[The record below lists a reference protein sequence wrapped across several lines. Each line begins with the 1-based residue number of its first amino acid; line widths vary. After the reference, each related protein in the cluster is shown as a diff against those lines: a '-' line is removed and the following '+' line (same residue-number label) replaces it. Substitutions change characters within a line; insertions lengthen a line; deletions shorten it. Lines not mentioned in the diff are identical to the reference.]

1 MLSVG
6 QEIALFLIGT
16 IFSIYISLVM
26 IRFLLAIVRADFYN
40 PISQT
45 IVRFT
50 NPPLVLLRRIIPSVG
65 RIDSSA
71 IVLMLILQLLELW
84 LRTFIIG
91 HAVPVTA
98 LFVLAI
104 FELIKLT
111 IWVYI
116 IALILQAIMSWIN
129 PGMYQM
135 QNPMVSILHQLTSPI
150 MKPIRNILPR
160 TGMID
165 FSPMLAII
173 GLYVLLII
181 VNGILRSLI
190 GG

>member
-50 NPPLVLLRRIIPSVG
+50 NPPLVLLRRLIPPVG
-65 RIDSSA
+65 RIDTSA
-71 IVLMLILQLLELW
+71 IVLMLILQLIELW

-98 LFVLAI
+98 LIVLAI

-135 QNPMVSILHQLTSPI
+135 QHPIASILHQLTAPI

-181 VNGILRSLI
+181 VNGVLRSLL

>member
-50 NPPLVLLRRIIPSVG
+50 NPPLVLLRRLIPPVG
-65 RIDSSA
+65 RIDTSA
-71 IVLMLILQLLELW
+71 IVLMLVLQLIELW

-98 LFVLAI
+98 LFVLAV
-104 FELIKLT
+104 FELVKLT
-111 IWVYI
+111 IWIYI
-116 IALILQAIMSWIN
+116 IALILQALLSWIN

-135 QNPMVSILHQLTSPI
+135 QNPMASILHQLTAPI
-150 MKPIRNILPR
+150 MKPIRNIMPR

-181 VNGILRSLI
+181 VNGVLRSLL

>member
-6 QEIALFLIGT
+6 QEIALFLFGT

-50 NPPLVLLRRIIPSVG
+50 NPPLVLLRRIIPPVG
-65 RIDSSA
+65 RIDTSA

-91 HAVPVTA
+91 HPVPVTA

-135 QNPMVSILHQLTSPI
+135 QNPMASILHQLTAPI
-150 MKPIRNILPR
+150 MKPIRNMLPR

>member
-50 NPPLVLLRRIIPSVG
+50 NPPLVLLRRIIPPVG
-65 RIDSSA
+65 RIDTSA

-91 HAVPVTA
+91 HPVPVTA

-135 QNPMVSILHQLTSPI
+135 QNPMVSILHQLTTPI

>member
-50 NPPLVLLRRIIPSVG
+50 NPPLILLRRLIPPVG

-71 IVLMLILQLLELW
+71 IVLMLVLQLIELW

-104 FELIKLT
+104 FELVKLT
-111 IWVYI
+111 IWIYI
-116 IALILQAIMSWIN
+116 IALILQALLSWIN

-135 QNPMVSILHQLTSPI
+135 QNPMASILHQLTAPV
-150 MKPIRNILPR
+150 MKPIRNIMPR

-181 VNGILRSLI
+181 VNGILRSLL

>member
-1 MLSVG
+1 
-6 QEIALFLIGT
+6 
-16 IFSIYISLVM
+16 
-26 IRFLLAIVRADFYN
+26 
-40 PISQT
+40 
-45 IVRFT
+45 
-50 NPPLVLLRRIIPSVG
+50 
-65 RIDSSA
+65 
-71 IVLMLILQLLELW
+71 MLILQLIELW

-104 FELIKLT
+104 FELVKLT

-116 IALILQAIMSWIN
+116 IALILQALLSWIN

-135 QNPMVSILHQLTSPI
+135 QNPMAAILHQLTAPI
-150 MKPIRNILPR
+150 MKPIRNIMPR

-181 VNGILRSLI
+181 VNGVLRSLL

>member
-50 NPPLVLLRRIIPSVG
+50 NPPLVLLRRIIPPVG
-65 RIDSSA
+65 RIDTSA

-91 HAVPVTA
+91 HPVPVTA
-98 LFVLAI
+98 LFVLTL

-135 QNPMVSILHQLTSPI
+135 QNPMASILHQLTAPI
-150 MKPIRNILPR
+150 MKPVRNILPR

>member
-50 NPPLVLLRRIIPSVG
+50 NPPLVLLRRLIPPVG
-65 RIDSSA
+65 RIDTSA
-71 IVLMLILQLLELW
+71 IVLMLVLQLMELW

-91 HAVPVTA
+91 HAVPITA
-98 LFVLAI
+98 LFVLAV
-104 FELIKLT
+104 FELVKLT
-111 IWVYI
+111 IWIYI
-116 IALILQAIMSWIN
+116 IALILQALLSWIN

-135 QNPMVSILHQLTSPI
+135 QNPMAAILHQLTAPI
-150 MKPIRNILPR
+150 MKPIRNIMPR

-181 VNGILRSLI
+181 VNGVLRSLL

>member
-6 QEIALFLIGT
+6 QEIALFLFGT

-50 NPPLVLLRRIIPSVG
+50 NPPLVLLRRIIPPVG
-65 RIDSSA
+65 RIDTSA

-91 HAVPVTA
+91 HPVPVTA

-135 QNPMVSILHQLTSPI
+135 QNPMASILHQLTGPI

>member
-6 QEIALFLIGT
+6 QEIALFLFGT

-50 NPPLVLLRRIIPSVG
+50 NPPLVLLRRIIPPVG
-65 RIDSSA
+65 RIDTSA

-91 HAVPVTA
+91 HPVPVTA

-135 QNPMVSILHQLTSPI
+135 QNPMVSILHQLTAPI

>member
-6 QEIALFLIGT
+6 QEIALFLFGT

-50 NPPLVLLRRIIPSVG
+50 NPPLVLLRRIIPPVG
-65 RIDSSA
+65 RIDTSA

-91 HAVPVTA
+91 NPIPVTA

-135 QNPMVSILHQLTSPI
+135 QNPMASILHQLTAPI

>member
-6 QEIALFLIGT
+6 QEIALFLFGT

-50 NPPLVLLRRIIPSVG
+50 NPPLVLLRRIIPPVG
-65 RIDSSA
+65 RIDTSA

-91 HAVPVTA
+91 HPVPVTA

-104 FELIKLT
+104 FELTKLT

-135 QNPMVSILHQLTSPI
+135 QNPMASILHQLTGPI

>member
-6 QEIALFLIGT
+6 QEIALFLFGT

-50 NPPLVLLRRIIPSVG
+50 NPPLVLLRRIIPPVG
-65 RIDSSA
+65 RIDTSA

-91 HAVPVTA
+91 HPVPVTA

-135 QNPMVSILHQLTSPI
+135 QNPMVSILHQLTAPI

-173 GLYVLLII
+173 GLYVVLII

>member
-50 NPPLVLLRRIIPSVG
+50 NPPLILLRRLIPPVG

-71 IVLMLILQLLELW
+71 IVLMLVLQLIELW

-104 FELIKLT
+104 FELVKLT
-111 IWVYI
+111 IWIYI
-116 IALILQAIMSWIN
+116 I
-129 PGMYQM
+129 
-135 QNPMVSILHQLTSPI
+135 
-150 MKPIRNILPR
+150 
-160 TGMID
+160 
-165 FSPMLAII
+165 
-173 GLYVLLII
+173 
-181 VNGILRSLI
+181 
-190 GG
+190 

>member
-50 NPPLVLLRRIIPSVG
+50 NPPLVLLRRIIPPVG
-65 RIDSSA
+65 RIDTSA

-91 HAVPVTA
+91 HPVPVTA
-98 LFVLAI
+98 LFVLTL

-111 IWVYI
+111 IWIYI

-135 QNPMVSILHQLTSPI
+135 QNPMASILHQLTAPI
-150 MKPIRNILPR
+150 MKPVRNILPR

>member
-6 QEIALFLIGT
+6 QEIALFLFGT

-50 NPPLVLLRRIIPSVG
+50 NPPLVLLRRIIPPVG
-65 RIDSSA
+65 RIDTSA

-91 HAVPVTA
+91 HPVPVTA

-135 QNPMVSILHQLTSPI
+135 QNPMASILHQLTAPI
-150 MKPIRNILPR
+150 MNPIRNILPR

>member
-6 QEIALFLIGT
+6 QEIALFLTGT

-26 IRFLLAIVRADFYN
+26 IRFLLAIIRADFYN

-50 NPPLVLLRRIIPSVG
+50 NPPLVLLRRIIPPVG
-65 RIDSSA
+65 RVDTSA

-111 IWVYI
+111 IWIYI
-116 IALILQAIMSWIN
+116 IALILQALLSWIN

-135 QNPMVSILHQLTSPI
+135 QNPMVGILHQLTAPI
-150 MKPIRNILPR
+150 MKPIRNIMPR
-160 TGMID
+160 MGMID

-181 VNGILRSLI
+181 VNGVLRSLL

>member
-50 NPPLVLLRRIIPSVG
+50 NPPLVLLRRIIPPVG
-65 RIDSSA
+65 RIDTSA

-91 HAVPVTA
+91 HPVPVTA

-135 QNPMVSILHQLTSPI
+135 QNPMVSILHQLTAPI
-150 MKPIRNILPR
+150 MKPIRNMLPR

>member
-6 QEIALFLIGT
+6 QEIALFLTGT

-26 IRFLLAIVRADFYN
+26 IRFLLAIIRADFYN

-50 NPPLVLLRRIIPSVG
+50 NPPLILLRRIIPPVG
-65 RIDSSA
+65 RVDTSA

-111 IWVYI
+111 IWIYI
-116 IALILQAIMSWIN
+116 IALILQALLSWIN

-135 QNPMVSILHQLTSPI
+135 QNPMVGILHQLTAPI
-150 MKPIRNILPR
+150 MKPIRNIMPR
-160 TGMID
+160 MGMID

-181 VNGILRSLI
+181 VNGVLRSLL

>member
-50 NPPLVLLRRIIPSVG
+50 NPPLVLLRRLIPPVG

-71 IVLMLILQLLELW
+71 IVLMLILQLIELW

-104 FELIKLT
+104 FELVKLT

-116 IALILQAIMSWIN
+116 IALILQALLSWIN

-135 QNPMVSILHQLTSPI
+135 QNPMAAILHQLTAPI

-181 VNGILRSLI
+181 VNGVLRSLL